1 MMVTEERYALDTY
14 VSVAYRGRMPDDD
27 DRRSFGFHV
36 SRPGLQDCVV
46 ITCNVNFFS
55 PFPSNYFLYVFLNIE
70 SNEPY
75 PGCRRPPGASLT

>member
-36 SRPGLQDCVV
+36 SRPGLQDYVV

-55 PFPSNYFLYVFLNIE
+55 FPFAQLVQDRTGKKKFQQIS
-70 SNEPY
+70 
-75 PGCRRPPGASLT
+75 